1 MLCIELDPTPAIP
14 KVREDFK
21 TLSAVGGDMKATS
34 PSTDEPFA
42 FELFKNA
49 MHSLADEMVLT
60 ICRTSYSSVVK
71 NGMDFSTAIC
81 DRDGRLVASGLT
93 QANHLGSVPTAMKAF
108 LRHFD

>member
-1 MLCIELDPTPAIP
+1 MLCIELDPALACSESA
-14 KVREDFK
+14 RGLL

-81 DRDGRLVASGLT
+81 DAKGRLIATGLT
-93 QANHLGSVPTAMKAF
+93 QANHLG
-108 LRHFD
+108 